1 VHVSKIIKLDAME
14 ILDSRGNPT
23 IQVTAELESGARGV
37 AKVPSG
43 ASTGKKEAVELRD
56 GDKTR
61 FMGKGVRK
69 AVENILREIQPAVTG
84 LDAEDQRGLDVKMI
98 GLDGTTNKARLGANA
113 ILGVSIAVA
122 KAQAVEKKVP
132 LYRHL
137 SDREQY
143 ILPVPMFNVLNGGR
157 HAANNVDFQEFMIA
171 PLGAPSFSEALRWA
185 SETFHKLQEI
195 LHQSGYE
202 TSVGDEGGFAPRLR
216 SNEEAMEL
224 IAPAITKSGYK
235 LGVDIA
241 INLDPAASEFYEQG
255 KYVFRKSDGTEKTS
269 IEMIELWTD
278 WLKRYP
284 EIYSLEDGLAEDD
297 WDGWVRL
304 TDRLG
309 KRAQL
314 VGDDIF
320 VTNPAI
326 LEKGINAGI
335 GNAIL
340 IKLNQIGTI
349 TETIRCVQLAHAS
362 GYATVISHRSGE
374 TDDTTIA
381 DFAVAMGSSQIKAG
395 SVSRGERIAKYNR
408 LLEIEHELGRAATY
422 AGKAA
427 YSRWHG

>member
-1 VHVSKIIKLDAME
+1 MSRISKLDAME

-23 IQVTAELESGARGV
+23 IQVTAHLQSGATGV

-61 FMGKGVRK
+61 YMGKGVRK
-69 AVENILREIQPAVTG
+69 AIENVLREIQSAVSG
-84 LDAEDQRGLDVKMI
+84 FEAEDQKGLDEKLI
-98 GLDGTTNKARLGANA
+98 ALDGTANKARLGANA
-113 ILGVSIAVA
+113 ILGVSMAVA
-122 KAQAVEKKVP
+122 KAQAADKKLP
-132 LYRHL
+132 LYRYL

-143 ILPVPMFNVLNGGR
+143 VLPVPMFNILNGGK
-157 HAANNVDFQEFMIA
+157 HAGNNVDFQEFMIA
-171 PLGAPSFSEALRWA
+171 PVGAASFSEALRWA

-224 IAPAITKSGYK
+224 IAPAITKAGYK

-241 INLDPAASEFYEQG
+241 INLDPAASEFYEQE

-269 IEMIELWTD
+269 SQMIELWAE
-278 WLKRYP
+278 WLKHYP

-304 TDRLG
+304 TARLG

-326 LEKGINAGI
+326 LEKGISAGI

-381 DFAVAMGSSQIKAG
+381 DFAVAMGSSQIKSG

-408 LLEIEHELGRAATY
+408 LLEIEKELGQAAQY
-422 AGKAA
+422 AGKSA
-427 YSRWHG
+427 YSRWRS

>member
-1 VHVSKIIKLDAME
+1 VSQISKLDAME

-23 IQVTAELESGARGV
+23 IQVTAYLQSGATGV

-61 FMGKGVRK
+61 YMGKGVRK
-69 AVENILREIQPAVTG
+69 AVENIRREIQGAVSG
-84 LDAEDQRGLDVKMI
+84 LDAEDQKGLDEKLI
-98 GLDGTTNKARLGANA
+98 ALDGTANKARLGANA
-113 ILGVSIAVA
+113 VLGVSMAVA
-122 KAQAVEKKVP
+122 KAQAADKKLP
-132 LYRHL
+132 LYRYL
-137 SDREQY
+137 SDRKLY
-143 ILPVPMFNVLNGGR
+143 VLPVPMFNVLNGGR
-157 HAANNVDFQEFMIA
+157 HAGNNVDFQEFMIA
-171 PLGAPSFSEALRWA
+171 PVGAPSFSEALRWA

-224 IAPAITKSGYK
+224 LVPAIRKAGYK
-235 LGVDIA
+235 PGQDIA
-241 INLDPAASEFYEQG
+241 INLDPAASEFYEHE

-269 IEMIELWTD
+269 AQMIELWAE

-297 WDGWVRL
+297 WDGWARL
-304 TDRLG
+304 TERLG
-309 KRAQL
+309 NRVQL

-320 VTNPAI
+320 VTNPTI
-326 LEKGINAGI
+326 LQRGVEARIANS
-335 GNAIL
+335 IL

-362 GYATVISHRSGE
+362 GYTTVISHRSGE

-381 DFAVAMGSSQIKAG
+381 DFAVATGSSQIKAG

-408 LLEIEHELGRAATY
+408 LLEIEKELGQAAQY
-422 AGKAA
+422 AGKSA
-427 YSRWHG
+427 YSRRRS